1 MNSNETRRMDPAL
14 ELATVSLRLTPA
26 QLKHLSERVQDGQT
40 VCWKMTPMN
49 HLTVAVCDRL
59 ADHGDSC
66 FDSRL
71 KVRFRQGTS
80 ETLTTAR
87 LFNPLGNVTLAQD
100 DQLWMSCEWAY
111 RLHLRHL
118 EMDIQPMID
127 LVCNGRSPDRVFSLT
142 LKDGR
147 VLPPTQD
154 GLKLLYSLGW
164 HDALADKAPPSRV
177 IIPGVN

>member
-1 MNSNETRRMDPAL
+1 MDFNETRGMDPTL

-40 VCWKMTPMN
+40 VCWQMSPMS

-59 ADHGDSC
+59 ADHDGGC
-66 FDSRL
+66 YDSRL
-71 KVRFRQGTS
+71 KVRFRHGV
-80 ETLTTAR
+80 EPLTLTVAT

-127 LVCNGRSPDRVFSLT
+127 RVCNGRSPDRVFSLT

-154 GLKLLYSLGW
+154 GLKLLYSLGG
-164 HDALADKAPPSRV
+164 HEALADKTPPSRI
-177 IIPGVN
+177 IIPGA